1 MAIAA
6 ALTSGLTQAPD
17 PSSHSGFPSWE
28 GRQVMP
34 LHVPCSLQHLCTHSA
49 AMKGLGADSGRPAQS
64 STALARLGPRC
75 PQPWSKPIPVPSPST
90 AHMAPV
96 LPEALSQRSPEKCT
110 LTWGKDR
117 GTLESIAGTR
127 RGEDPTPAALTEA
140 EGGAEGSQRH
150 WLCYQGLPSVG
161 QPIFPL
167 HFSGGFVTHTVMCT
181 HTYSFSKAQLRQWWY
196 PIQLHPGFNIN
207 PQVKPNQSPQQGEK
221 KWRKPPV
228 KALRTSEMQHR
239 A

>member
-110 LTWGKDR
+110 LSVMCPPGTKIGAHWKALQAHAGVRIPHLQHSQRLKVEQRAPR
-117 GTLESIAGTR
+117 GTGCVTKGCLPWGSPFSPCISQG
-127 RGEDPTPAALTEA
+127 AL
-140 EGGAEGSQRH
+140 
-150 WLCYQGLPSVG
+150 
-161 QPIFPL
+161 
-167 HFSGGFVTHTVMCT
+167 
-181 HTYSFSKAQLRQWWY
+181 
-196 PIQLHPGFNIN
+196 
-207 PQVKPNQSPQQGEK
+207 
-221 KWRKPPV
+221 
-228 KALRTSEMQHR
+228 
-239 A
+239 